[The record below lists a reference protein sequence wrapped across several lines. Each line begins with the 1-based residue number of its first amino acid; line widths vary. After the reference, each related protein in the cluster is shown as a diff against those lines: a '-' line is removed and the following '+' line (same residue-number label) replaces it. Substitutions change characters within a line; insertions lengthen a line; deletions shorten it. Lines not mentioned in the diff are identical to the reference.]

1 MIKSALT
8 YLIECTK
15 QFVLTK
21 KTLFYF
27 MNYIFT
33 LIMQMII
40 TFKDKEAMLY
50 SIDMKNIL
58 YHKDKDKDKE
68 KEEEQKE
75 EQNGHELSVSWCFII
90 IHPPSITQIKTV
102 SSINDG
108 RVGYTSNSS
117 YDKKTSDPKTES
129 AKKNIN
135 DNTENTFFWEI
146 RTVCPKGRKTVCS
159 KGTITGICMGS
170 TLQSDTWRMCRGHIP
185 QGFTTLKG
193 RIEIYAVCSG
203 IIEKIEIN
211 NLEISVLSSTSIT
224 TSYPPCQYYPNITTT
239 TTTAELIED
248 YKNNSI
254 LSSVKINNKKKSEK
268 AKNENEY
275 KNNLKS
281 SIYHVGGDFDYWS
294 SSVNRIC
301 SLRSF
306 NNSSRGNV
314 PRVPSGFSLARRLF
328 VMENENTAKPYISI
342 RFLAKLKKLRTRTII
357 RNDSNNNSKHD
368 KYGKNEENENKLF
381 GWGYEWRIL
390 IIRSTGSSGIHG
402 KRGTDTGKDVEM
414 LSQGLCEQ
422 SVSSINQKN
431 HNNKISST
439 NNTREN
445 IDFDFH
451 EKEKQHE
458 KIKDEISF
466 LVPWTWSG
474 ITAELGSLD
483 SGDEILLVTRPL
495 PPQDPRTEIPHTP
508 LCGVDVKD
516 CEILYCHPSVRA
528 IQKEKEK
535 KKEKDVEEGR
545 DEGKRDSDK
554 MARDFDGDG
563 DGSGT
568 YFGTLKTGH
577 FVIMNDQSLQLPCC

>member
-1 MIKSALT
+1 MI
-8 YLIECTK
+8 
-15 QFVLTK
+15 V
-21 KTLFYF
+21 
-27 MNYIFT
+27 
-33 LIMQMII
+33 
-40 TFKDKEAMLY
+40 TFKDKEAILY

-58 YHKDKDKDKE
+58 YHQEKE
-68 KEEEQKE
+68 KEEENEQE
-75 EQNGHELSVSWCFII
+75 EQNGQELSVSWCFKMINPTI
-90 IHPPSITQIKTV
+90 SRIKTV

-117 YDKKTSDPKTES
+117 YDKKTSDPNTES
-129 AKKNIN
+129 SKKCLNN
-135 DNTENTFFWEI
+135 NTENTFFWEI

-170 TLQSDTWRMCRGHIP
+170 ILQSDTCRMCRGHIP
-185 QGFTTLKG
+185 QGFTPLKG

-224 TSYPPCQYYPNITTT
+224 TSYPPCQYYPNTATTTT
-239 TTTAELIED
+239 TTTAEQIED

-254 LSSVKINNKKKSEK
+254 LSSVKINNKKKNEK

-275 KNNLKS
+275 KNNLMA
-281 SIYHVGGDFDYWS
+281 SIYHVGGDYDYWS

-306 NNSSRGNV
+306 DNSSTGNV
-314 PRVPSGFSLARRLF
+314 PRVPLGFSLARRLF

-357 RNDSNNNSKHD
+357 RNDSNNNSKHEN
-368 KYGKNEENENKLF
+368 YGKNDKNEENENKLF
-381 GWGYEWRIL
+381 GWGYEWCIL
-390 IIRSTGSSGIHG
+390 IIRSTGSSSMNG
-402 KRGTDTGKDVEM
+402 KRRTDTGKDVEM

-422 SVSSINQKN
+422 SASSINHKN
-431 HNNKISST
+431 HNYKISST
-439 NNTREN
+439 SNVSEN
-445 IDFDFH
+445 VDFDFR
-451 EKEKQHE
+451 EKEKENE

-483 SGDEILLVTRPL
+483 SGDEILLVTRPV
-495 PPQDPRTEIPHTP
+495 PPQDPRTEILHSGV
-508 LCGVDVKD
+508 CGVDVKD

-545 DEGKRDSDK
+545 DEGKRDSNK
-554 MARDFDGDG
+554 IARDLDGDE
-563 DGSGT
+563 DGPGT
-568 YFGTLKTGH
+568 YFGPLKTGH
-577 FVIMNDQSLQLPCC
+577 FVIMNDQFLQLPCC